1 MSTLIDGPRSA
12 GFRDGFIFVVLQSGA
27 ELRFPASENPRLA
40 HATPAQ
46 LNKIE
51 LSPFGLHWPDLDEDL
66 SIRGIAQGDYGQ
78 QKKVNHPQSR
88 QCLWDMYDKAFAAAQ
103 IARRIRIGD

>member
-1 MSTLIDGPRSA
+1 MSTLIDAPRSA

-27 ELRFPASENPRLA
+27 ELRFRPSANPRLA
-40 HATPAQ
+40 GATPAQ
-46 LNKIE
+46 LNNIE

-78 QKKVNHPQSR
+78 RPKS
-88 QCLWDMYDKAFAAAQ
+88 
-103 IARRIRIGD
+103 

>member
-1 MSTLIDGPRSA
+1 MSTLIDAPRSA
-12 GFRDGFIFVVLQSGA
+12 GFRDGFIFVVLQSGG

-66 SIRGIAQGDYGQ
+66 SIRGIAQGEYGPQ
-78 QKKVNHPQSR
+78 QTS
-88 QCLWDMYDKAFAAAQ
+88 
-103 IARRIRIGD
+103 

>member
-1 MSTLIDGPRSA
+1 MSTLIDAPRSD

-27 ELRFPASENPRLA
+27 ELSFPAAENARLA

-46 LNKIE
+46 LNNIQ

-66 SIRGIAQGDYGQ
+66 SVRGIAQGDYGQ
-78 QKKVNHPQSR
+78 
-88 QCLWDMYDKAFAAAQ
+88 
-103 IARRIRIGD
+103 RRKN

>member
-1 MSTLIDGPRSA
+1 MSALIDTPRSA
-12 GFRDGFIFVVLQSGA
+12 GFRDGLIFVVLENGA

-46 LNKIE
+46 LNNIE

-78 QKKVNHPQSR
+78 QRK
-88 QCLWDMYDKAFAAAQ
+88 
-103 IARRIRIGD
+103 G

>member
-1 MSTLIDGPRSA
+1 MSTLIDTPRSA
-12 GFRDGFIFVVLQSGA
+12 GFRDGLIFVVLQSGA

-40 HATPAQ
+40 QATPAQ

-78 QKKVNHPQSR
+78 QRK
-88 QCLWDMYDKAFAAAQ
+88 
-103 IARRIRIGD
+103 G

>member
-1 MSTLIDGPRSA
+1 MSTLIDTPRNA

-27 ELRFPASENPRLA
+27 ELRFRASENPRLA
-40 HATPAQ
+40 RATPAQ

-78 QKKVNHPQSR
+78 
-88 QCLWDMYDKAFAAAQ
+88 
-103 IARRIRIGD
+103 RRKN

>member
-1 MSTLIDGPRSA
+1 MTDTPRSA

-40 HATPAQ
+40 QATPAQ
-46 LNKIE
+46 LNNVE
-51 LSPFGLHWPDLDEDL
+51 LSPVGLHWPDLDEDL

-78 QKKVNHPQSR
+78 GQKQ
-88 QCLWDMYDKAFAAAQ
+88 
-103 IARRIRIGD
+103 

>member
-1 MSTLIDGPRSA
+1 MSTLIDAPRSA
-12 GFRDGFIFVVLQSGA
+12 GFRDGFICIVLQSGA
-27 ELRFPASENPRLA
+27 ELRFPASANPRLA

-78 QKKVNHPQSR
+78 QRKS
-88 QCLWDMYDKAFAAAQ
+88 
-103 IARRIRIGD
+103 

>member
-1 MSTLIDGPRSA
+1 MSTLTDTPRSA

-27 ELRFPASENPRLA
+27 ELRFPASANPRLA
-40 HATPAQ
+40 AGTPAQ
-46 LNKIE
+46 LNNIE

-78 QKKVNHPQSR
+78 VQHK
-88 QCLWDMYDKAFAAAQ
+88 
-103 IARRIRIGD
+103 

>member
-1 MSTLIDGPRSA
+1 MSTLIDTPRSA

-27 ELRFPASENPRLA
+27 ELRFRASENPRFA
-40 HATPAQ
+40 GATPAQ

-51 LSPFGLHWPDLDEDL
+51 LSAFGLHWPDLDEDL

-78 QKKVNHPQSR
+78 
-88 QCLWDMYDKAFAAAQ
+88 
-103 IARRIRIGD
+103 RRKN

>member
-1 MSTLIDGPRSA
+1 MSSLIDTPRSA
-12 GFRDGFIFVVLQSGA
+12 EFREGFIFVTLQSGA
-27 ELRFPASENPRLA
+27 ELRFPASANPRLA
-40 HATPAQ
+40 AATAAQ

-78 QKKVNHPQSR
+78 GQKK
-88 QCLWDMYDKAFAAAQ
+88 
-103 IARRIRIGD
+103 